1 MENAVR
7 FTQRKEILFVSPLP
21 GSTIL
26 ATIFTLFLRG
36 KTREDGDKIC
46 CRCFIAFV
54 ENEEEEEEEEGEEE
68 EQDATAAE
76 TRRVVVLLHSNARIV
91 VVVVVVVVV
100 LLRWCS
106 RRSCRRRDM

>member
-1 MENAVR
+1 LLLIIEAALS
-7 FTQRKEILFVSPLP
+7 FSSS
-21 GSTIL
+21 STIL

-36 KTREDGDKIC
+36 KTREDGDKC

-54 ENEEEEEEEEGEEE
+54 ENEEKEEEEEEH
-68 EQDATAAE
+68 DATAAE
-76 TRRVVVLLHSNARIV
+76 TRRVVVLLHNIARIV
-91 VVVVVVVVV
+91 VVIVVVVVVVV

>member
-1 MENAVR
+1 LLLIIEAALS
-7 FTQRKEILFVSPLP
+7 FSSS
-21 GSTIL
+21 STIL

-36 KTREDGDKIC
+36 KTREDGDKC

-54 ENEEEEEEEEGEEE
+54 ENEEKEEEEEEEH
-68 EQDATAAE
+68 DATAAE
-76 TRRVVVLLHSNARIV
+76 TRRVVVLLHNIARIV
-91 VVVVVVVVV
+91 VVIVVVVVVVV